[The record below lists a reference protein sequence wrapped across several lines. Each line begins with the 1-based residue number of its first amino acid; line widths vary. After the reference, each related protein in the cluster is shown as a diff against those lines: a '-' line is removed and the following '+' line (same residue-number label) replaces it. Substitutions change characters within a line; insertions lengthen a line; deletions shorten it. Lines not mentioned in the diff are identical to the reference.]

1 MLESKVQVCALS
13 KIFYAKALDAIRE
26 PGAQVKPASDDDK
39 VALDNLNL
47 TFSSGDT
54 IGIIGRNGAGK
65 STLLSIIAG
74 LSEQTEGEVNITGKV
89 TAVMTLGVGLREDLT
104 GRDNIYLDGE
114 LQGKTRDE
122 INLLLDEIIAFA
134 ELDTF
139 IDKPV
144 KTYSTGMKT
153 RLAFSMLVGIEPEI
167 LIIDEALSAGDIFF
181 AEKAGKKIKEI
192 CDKGKIVLLVSH
204 SMGTINT
211 MCNRCLWM
219 EQGKVIMDGK
229 PTEITKQYLKKV
241 QEEDQ
246 GQALSTYQAPV
257 SKTLE
262 HARYIVRDVRL
273 KREGRDDEQAI
284 FYTKEA
290 FGLEIEMI
298 RSSSNQGKL
307 RVIIERLDGLIVS
320 CEYYDLDEDD
330 VSDTKVCL
338 VIELFLDALALNRG
352 YYQIKLDVFES
363 DERTNEFIRFFE
375 VKNPSAASGGV
386 SLLHYPAE
394 ISLMNEE
401 VSVCS
406 DSKELMDG

>member
-1 MLESKVQVCALS
+1 MLEPSVEICALS
-13 KIFYAKALDAIRE
+13 KVFYAKALDAVRE
-26 PGAQVKPASDDDK
+26 PGAQVKSVSGDDK
-39 VALDNLNL
+39 LALDNINL
-47 TFSSGDT
+47 TFRSGET

-65 STLLSIIAG
+65 STLLSIIAR
-74 LSEQTEGEVNITGKV
+74 LSEQTEGEINITGKV
-89 TAVMTLGVGLREDLT
+89 TAVMTLGIGLREDLT

-122 INLLLDEIIAFA
+122 INLLLEDIIAFA

-144 KTYSTGMKT
+144 KTYSTGMKS

-204 SMGTINT
+204 AMGVIDT

-219 EQGKVIMDGK
+219 EQGRVIMDGK
-229 PTEITKQYLKKV
+229 PLDVTKQYLKKI

-246 GQALSTYQAPV
+246 GQALSAYQTPV
-257 SKTLE
+257 SKTLDN
-262 HARYIVRDVRL
+262 ARYIVRDVRL
-273 KREGRDDEQAI
+273 KREGDEQAL

-290 FGLEIEMI
+290 FGLAIEIM
-298 RSSSNQGKL
+298 RLSPQQGQL

-320 CEYYDLDEDD
+320 SEHYDLDGDD
-330 VSDTKVCL
+330 VSDINVCL
-338 VIELFLDALALNRG
+338 QIELCLDALVLNRG
-352 YYQIKLDVFES
+352 YYQVKLDVFEH

-375 VKNPSAASGGV
+375 VKNPSASNGGV

-401 VSVCS
+401 VSVCL
-406 DSKELMDG
+406 DSRELMDG